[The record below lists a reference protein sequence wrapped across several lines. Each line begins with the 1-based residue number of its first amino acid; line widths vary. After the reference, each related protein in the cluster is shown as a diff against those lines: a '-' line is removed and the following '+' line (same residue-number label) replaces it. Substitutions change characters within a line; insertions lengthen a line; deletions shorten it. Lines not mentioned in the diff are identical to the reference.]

1 MAIIQ
6 VYEGKELTEYQLPDT
21 WADVKLHQYC
31 GLIIRLEK
39 ERDERMAVMMRTIE
53 ALTDMTIHQVNRI
66 PYKHLFKIYEHLMKL
81 LNIEPNQE
89 LVFKIAAK
97 DKTYGFHPRLSD
109 ITLGE
114 YADLEHFIKLGLE
127 KHLPEI
133 MAILY
138 RPIIDQEGDKYKI
151 EEYGG
156 VKEEDI
162 EFMKNIN
169 MDIVHSA
176 SAFFLELN
184 KELEMN
190 LVSYLE
196 DMKTEITEQG
206 YQMTMQKLKNLKTKL

>member
-39 ERDERMAVMMRTIE
+39 EKDERMAVMMRTIE
-53 ALTDMTIHQVNRI
+53 ALTDMTIHQVSRI
-66 PYKHLFKIYEHLMKL
+66 PYKHLFKIYEHLIKL
-81 LNIEPNQE
+81 LKVEPNQE
-89 LVFKIAAK
+89 LVFKIEAK
-97 DKTYGFHPRLSD
+97 DKTYGFHPDLKNM
-109 ITLGE
+109 TMGE
-114 YADLEHFIKLGLE
+114 FVDLETAMKSPYE
-127 KHLPEI
+127 NMAEI

>member
-53 ALTDMTIHQVNRI
+53 ALTDMTIHQVSRI
-66 PYKHLFKIYEHLMKL
+66 PYKHLFKIYEHLIKL
-81 LNIEPNQE
+81 LKVEPNQE
-89 LVFKIAAK
+89 LVFKIEAK
-97 DKTYGFHPRLSD
+97 DKTYGFHPDLKNM
-109 ITLGE
+109 TMGE
-114 YADLEHFIKLGLE
+114 FVDLETAMKSPYE
-127 KHLPEI
+127 NMAEI